1 MNNDNSGAIVFL
13 LAAILC
19 VLLFGSGAVLSG
31 VGTVMTIGAVLTV
44 GGLVVVGIARL
55 FKSMRKEIST
65 AQAEDKPWLYLF
77 LLWAGGISNVVVF
90 GLATLTWMDGNIRFG
105 EALETI
111 PYWWVPVGM
120 LLVSL
125 VVWLLECA
133 HEWLPKL
140 PGALAKML
148 KGWLWLAVAPIASPV
163 GRWREIREDQAR
175 GDQISIVSAG
185 FSLLGAVAAG
195 LVLWPLTLLPVA
207 IVMAIIEETTR

>member
-148 KGWLWLAVAPIASPV
+148 KRMALARRCAN
-163 GRWREIREDQAR
+163 R
-175 GDQISIVSAG
+175 
-185 FSLLGAVAAG
+185 
-195 LVLWPLTLLPVA
+195 
-207 IVMAIIEETTR
+207 